1 MKVIAD
7 RKHLF
12 CMFAKKII
20 MLSVSNLSVQFGKR
34 LLFDDVNI
42 SFTPGNCYGIIG
54 ANGAGKSTFL
64 KIIAG
69 KQEANSGNV
78 FLEHGKRLSFL
89 EQNHN
94 AYNDDIVLDTVLKG
108 NKALFEVKTEMDNL
122 YSKENFTDEDG
133 ERVGTLQVSY
143 EEMGGWNADS
153 EAASL
158 LSNLEITEQ
167 LHNTLMSELDGKQK
181 VRVLL
186 AQALFGNP
194 DVLIMDEPTNDLDYD
209 TIMWLE
215 DFLANYENT
224 VIVVSHD
231 RHFLDSVCTHISDI
245 DFGKINHYSGNYTFW
260 YESSQ
265 LAIRQRAQQNKK
277 AEEKKKELEEFISR
291 FSANVA
297 KSKQATSRKKMIERL
312 DIEEIKP
319 SSRRYPAI
327 IFDQEREAGDQIL
340 SLDNLACSIGG
351 EVLFKDIHLNLAK
364 QDKVIIYSKDTRAVS
379 SFYDIIAGASQSYS
393 GQFNWGITT
402 NQAYLPADHE
412 FYFHEPISLLDW
424 LRQYAK
430 TEEEKEEVFL
440 RGFLGKMLFSGD
452 EALKKSNV
460 LSGGEKVR
468 CMLSKMMMQ
477 RANVLLL
484 NEPTNHLDL
493 ESITALN
500 NSLKNFKGTLL
511 CSTTDN
517 TFSQTLGNRIIEL
530 TPNGVIDRY
539 MSFDEYMTDRK
550 IKELQSKMWAKQ
562 ND

>member
-1 MKVIAD
+1 
-7 RKHLF
+7 
-12 CMFAKKII
+12 

-34 LLFDDVNI
+34 ILFDDVNI

-64 KIIAG
+64 KIISG
-69 KQEANSGNV
+69 KQEANSGSV
-78 FLEHGKRLSFL
+78 LLEQGKRLSVL

-94 AYNDDIVLDTVLKG
+94 AYDEDIVLDTVLKG
-108 NKALFEVKTEMDNL
+108 NKALFDVKSEMDSL

-133 ERVGTLQVSY
+133 ERVGALQVSY

-158 LSNLEITEQ
+158 LSNLEIPEQ
-167 LHNTLMSELDGKQK
+167 LHNTLMNELDGKQK

-215 DFLANYENT
+215 EFLGNYENT

-265 LAIRQRAQQNKK
+265 LALRQRAQQNKK

-340 SLDNLACSIGG
+340 SVESLSGTIGG
-351 EVLFKDIHLNLAK
+351 EVLFKEIYLNLAK

-379 SFYDIIAGASQSYS
+379 LFYDIITGASESYT
-393 GQFNWGITT
+393 GKFNWGITT

-412 FYFHEPISLLDW
+412 FYFHDSISLVDW

-440 RGFLGKMLFSGD
+440 RGFLGKMLFSGE

-468 CMLSKMMMQ
+468 CMFSKMMMQ

-511 CSTTDN
+511 CSTSDN

-539 MSFDEYMTDRK
+539 MSFDEYMTDQK
-550 IKELQSKMWAKQ
+550 IKELQSKMRIK
-562 ND
+562 